1 WDSDMPNPPALVDI
15 VQNGRRIPA
24 RASVGKTGWMFI
36 LDRVTGQP
44 IFGVEDGACQKGNL
58 RGECSSPTQPFP
70 IKPARPLSRV
80 EFNKDRDMVRPED
93 TSAQHVAECQALW
106 DKSGGF

>member
-1 WDSDMPNPPALVDI
+1 MP
-15 VQNGRRIPA
+15 
-24 RASVGKTGWMFI
+24 
-36 LDRVTGQP
+36 
-44 IFGVEDGACQKGNL
+44 KGNVP
-58 RGECSSPTQPFP
+58 GEWYSPTQPFP

-106 DKSGGF
+106 DKSGGFANAGAVHAIRLSCRG